1 MAMMKNQ
8 KVSMTRNWRNGWKKW
23 IMSIKE
29 KLKINMINGAKNSK
43 MKRIMKDK
51 NRLKN
56 IKKN

>member
-1 MAMMKNQ
+1 
-8 KVSMTRNWRNGWKKW
+8 
-23 IMSIKE
+23 MSIKE